1 MAKRT
6 PADNRK
12 LFDREVEVDLT
23 EQQALVLHDK
33 AQHVDAQA
41 DELEAKLN
49 TEVKERKARIATL
62 RSEAERDRSAAA
74 KRVQLVTV
82 KVYEELRG
90 SQVFVIRNDNGE
102 IVDQRAASLEEQQQT
117 FPGLDGGGDLPDDV
131 DGEAADY
138 SPDPDAPTSAEEKT
152 TRRGRGRKAKP

>member
-1 MAKRT
+1 MAKRN

-12 LFDREVEVDLT
+12 LFDREVEVDLN
-23 EQQALVLHDK
+23 EDDALRLHDK

-62 RSEAERDRSAAA
+62 RSEAERDRAAAA

-117 FPGLDGGGDLPDDV
+117 FPGLDGGGDLPDDG
-131 DGEAADY
+131 DAADY

-152 TRRGRGRKAKP
+152 TRRGRGRKAKSS